1 MTNEGTVVAIL
12 LAAGRSERMGGID
25 KVWADVGGRPLL
37 AWPLE
42 MLAAI
47 EGVSTVVV
55 VSNEERRDLLAAL
68 ASGVGGSADVRWAEG
83 GARRRDSVAA
93 GLAAAP
99 EAAWYLVHDAARP
112 LASAVLTRRV
122 LDAARD
128 GGGAAIPGLAVADT
142 VKVVDAEG
150 QVTSTLDRSA
160 LRAVQTPQ
168 AFAGPLLRR
177 AHAAAD
183 DADALDDAQLVERLG
198 EPVWVVEGEPAALK
212 VTTSGDLARVRALV
226 SQRPP
231 ASMLDAP
238 VPRGAD
244 HVAG

>member
-1 MTNEGTVVAIL
+1 MTDHDTVAAIL
-12 LAAGRSERMGGID
+12 LAAGRSQRMGGID
-25 KVWADVGGRPLL
+25 KVWATLGGRPLL

-42 MLAAI
+42 MLAALEAVDRI
-47 EGVSTVVV
+47 VV
-55 VSNEERRDLLAAL
+55 VSGEERRGQIEALAAEV
-68 ASGVGGSADVRWAEG
+68 APGRDVRWTEG
-83 GARRRDSVAA
+83 GERRRDSVAA

-112 LASAVLTRRV
+112 LASVVLAGRA
-122 LDAARD
+122 LDAAREA
-128 GGGAAIPGLAVADT
+128 GAAIPGLAVADT

-177 AHAAAD
+177 AHAAGGD
-183 DADALDDAQLVERLG
+183 DATDDAQLVERLG
-198 EPVWVVEGEPAALK
+198 EPVVVVEGEPNALK
-212 VTTSGDLARVRALV
+212 VTTSDDLDRVRSLV
-226 SQRPP
+226 ERQEPRSL
-231 ASMLDAP
+231 LDAP
-238 VPRGAD
+238 IPRGAD

>member
-1 MTNEGTVVAIL
+1 MTEHDPVAAIL
-12 LAAGRSERMGGID
+12 LAAGRSQRMGGID
-25 KVWADVGGRPLL
+25 KVWATLGGRPLL

-42 MLAAI
+42 MLAALDAVDRI
-47 EGVSTVVV
+47 VV
-55 VSNEERRDLLAAL
+55 VSGEERREQIEALAAKF
-68 ASGVGGSADVRWAEG
+68 APGRDVRWTEG
-83 GARRRDSVAA
+83 GERRRDSVAA

-112 LASAVLTRRV
+112 LASVVLSGRV
-122 LDAARD
+122 LDAARED
-128 GGGAAIPGLAVADT
+128 GAAIPGLAVADT
-142 VKVVDAEG
+142 VKVVDADG

-177 AHAAAD
+177 AHAAGGD
-183 DADALDDAQLVERLG
+183 DATDDAQLVERLG
-198 EPVWVVEGEPAALK
+198 EPVVVVEGEPNALK
-212 VTTSGDLARVRALV
+212 VTTSEDLDRVRALV
-226 SQRPP
+226 EQGAPRSL
-231 ASMLDAP
+231 LDAP

>member
-1 MTNEGTVVAIL
+1 MTEHDPVAAIL
-12 LAAGRSERMGGID
+12 LAAGRSQRMGGID
-25 KVWADVGGRPLL
+25 KVWATLGGRPLL

-42 MLAAI
+42 MLAALDAVDRI
-47 EGVSTVVV
+47 VV
-55 VSNEERRDLLAAL
+55 VSGEERREQIEALAAEF
-68 ASGVGGSADVRWAEG
+68 APGRDVRWTEG
-83 GARRRDSVAA
+83 GERRRDSVAA

-112 LASAVLTRRV
+112 LASVVLSGRV
-122 LDAARD
+122 LDAARED
-128 GGGAAIPGLAVADT
+128 GAAIPGLAVADT
-142 VKVVDAEG
+142 VKVVDADG

-177 AHAAAD
+177 AHAAGGD
-183 DADALDDAQLVERLG
+183 DATDDAQLVERLG
-198 EPVWVVEGEPAALK
+198 EPVVVVEGEPNALK
-212 VTTSGDLARVRALV
+212 VTTSEDLDRVRSLV
-226 SQRPP
+226 EQGAPRSL
-231 ASMLDAP
+231 LDAP

>member
-1 MTNEGTVVAIL
+1 MTEHDPVAAIL
-12 LAAGRSERMGGID
+12 LAAGRSQRMGGID
-25 KVWADVGGRPLL
+25 KVWATLGGRPLL

-42 MLAAI
+42 MLAALDAVDRI
-47 EGVSTVVV
+47 VV
-55 VSNEERRDLLAAL
+55 VSGEERREQIEALAAEF
-68 ASGVGGSADVRWAEG
+68 APGRDVRWTEG
-83 GARRRDSVAA
+83 GERRRDSVAA

-112 LASAVLTRRV
+112 LASAVLARRT
-122 LDAARD
+122 LDAAHEA
-128 GGGAAIPGLAVADT
+128 GAAIPGLAVADT

-150 QVTSTLDRSA
+150 QVTSTLDRAA

-177 AHAAAD
+177 AHAAGGD
-183 DADALDDAQLVERLG
+183 DATDDAQLVERLG
-198 EPVWVVEGEPAALK
+198 EPVVVVEGEPNALK
-212 VTTSGDLARVRALV
+212 VTTSEDLDRVRALV
-226 SQRPP
+226 EQGAPRSL
-231 ASMLDAP
+231 LDAP

>member
-42 MLAAI
+42 MLTTI
-47 EGVSTVVV
+47 EAVSTVVV
-55 VSNEERRDLLAAL
+55 VSNEERRGQIEAL

-99 EAAWYLVHDAARP
+99 DAAWYLVHDAARP

-128 GGGAAIPGLAVADT
+128 RGAAIPGLAVADT